1 MAARDCTTD
10 DRVPKSRQEG
20 GEANRVL
27 FPAMWGA
34 VLLLTLLAALDPVRL
49 SITLLLISRPRPVQN
64 LLVYGAGG
72 LTACIPTIVIPLTLL
87 QVTHTFSSHAHDWAN
102 PTSSSG
108 VHYIQIGI
116 AVLMLSIA
124 ALLAVRLRWR
134 TRQQAPQPTPGGHM
148 PVLLPDTTTQTA
160 ISQPLDRAQGRATEG
175 GSTILRLRGRA
186 HDAWVNGSVWVAYL
200 VGLFTGGPPLDSLP
214 FLLAV
219 VAASGAAIGTVAS
232 ALVVFVVGM
241 FAVVEI
247 VFISHLAAPAKT
259 QAVLQLLHDWALA
272 HRQHVVVAT
281 FTLLGISL
289 AIRGLAIF

>member
-1 MAARDCTTD
+1 MT
-10 DRVPKSRQEG
+10 VIPKSRQQSD
-20 GEANRVL
+20 EASRVL
-27 FPAMWGA
+27 FPAMWGS

-49 SITLLLISRPRPVQN
+49 GITLLLISRPRPVQN
-64 LLVYGAGG
+64 LLVYGMGG

-87 QVTHTFSSHAHDWAN
+87 QVTHTFSSHSHDWAN
-102 PTSSSG
+102 PASGSG

-116 AVLMLSIA
+116 AALMLSIA
-124 ALLAVRLRWR
+124 LVLAVRLRTR
-134 TRQQAPQPTPGGHM
+134 PRQQAPQPTPDGHM
-148 PVLLPDTTTQTA
+148 PALLVDSTTPNP
-160 ISQPLDRAQGRATEG
+160 ISRPKDQDRDPATEG

-186 HDAWVNGSVWVAYL
+186 QNAWANGSVWVAYL

-214 FLLAV
+214 FILAV
-219 VAASGAAIGTVAS
+219 VAASGAAIGTMAS

-281 FTLLGISL
+281 FTLLGVSL
-289 AIRGLAIF
+289 AIRGFAIF